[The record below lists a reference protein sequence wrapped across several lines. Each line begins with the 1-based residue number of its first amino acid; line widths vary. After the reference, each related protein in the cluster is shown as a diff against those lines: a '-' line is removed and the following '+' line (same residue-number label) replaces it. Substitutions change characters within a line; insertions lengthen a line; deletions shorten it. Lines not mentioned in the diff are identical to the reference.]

1 MGITVKYLCFPLT
14 AIIEIF
20 FLVFRFP
27 PSSPLKPYPKR
38 PPYQKDVIEFP
49 KWDDPPPGTS
59 QENIPVRPL
68 VMVSA
73 VIEAGGLAAGE
84 LEKVC
89 EPLGL
94 VQFFVGWGD
103 W

>member
-1 MGITVKYLCFPLT
+1 MT

-38 PPYQKDVIEFP
+38 PPYQKDAIKFP
-49 KWDDPPPGTS
+49 KWNDPPPGTS
-59 QENIPVRPL
+59 QESIPVRPL

-73 VIEAGGLAAGE
+73 IIEADGLAAGE
-84 LEKVC
+84 REKVC

-94 VQFFVGWGD
+94 VQFFCWSLGNSGVKAL
-103 W
+103 